1 MKKVSAI
8 YALLFLPLVTA
19 VFTHIIDFGGI
30 EFSSMGSV
38 VLSYLIYFSFSDLIY
53 AAFQKVWIAWLSA
66 SLPGITL
73 SVISHYKLM
82 INRIPFTVRDFKFGN
97 DIGEIMGFAMPQIN
111 WWYAVIVA
119 VLLGGLIALF
129 VFLEKYYIKS
139 QKMRYWF
146 LGAGAI
152 IIVTLCLQPVG
163 EGVSFLLGTKDRAS
177 DEITMKSGVIS
188 GLYLGVIE
196 GRRSYNSTQGRVVD
210 GIPSEDEQ
218 EKESVKPTVIFL
230 MSESFFDVDRLEGVE
245 YSEDPIPNFHKLEKT
260 YSSGSFIS
268 NTFCGGTGYVEME
281 FLTGL
286 CNEYLKSWHDLT
298 TLPEDAYNTMPC
310 ITDVFENH
318 GYETTFLHSYN
329 DELYNRPVIYKSLG
343 FDKVLFDDSFPED
356 AEKRGGYISDASL
369 AKKIISEYENRQKDN
384 LMLFA
389 ISMENHQP
397 YNENKFSQTDI
408 EVSSS
413 KLTQE
418 GKTVLQSYIHGAQ
431 GADEA
436 LGILTEYFAKKK
448 EPVVIVFWGDHL
460 PSLNLS
466 DGGSVYK
473 ELGFVGDGS
482 VGNWS
487 TDELMSILRTDY
499 VIWDNYGLKKK
510 DRTIGSSMFA
520 LDVMQRINLG
530 LTDYYLW
537 IKENVKDNYLMY
549 RSGLFAVSDKE
560 YYSKIPKKHEEMMLD
575 YAAVVSNIAYE
586 NNTLFKQYRVNKK
599 TD

>member
-1 MKKVSAI
+1 MKKISVI
-8 YALLFLPLVTA
+8 YALLILPLVTA
-19 VFTHIIDFGGI
+19 IFTHIIDFGGI
-30 EFSSMGSV
+30 EFSSLGSV
-38 VLSYLIYFSFSDLIY
+38 ALGYLICFSVSAIMY
-53 AAFQKVWIAWLSA
+53 AVFQRAWLAWLVA
-66 SLPGITL
+66 SLPAFTL

-82 INRIPFTVRDFKFGN
+82 INRTPFTVRDFKFGD
-97 DIGEIMGFAMPQIN
+97 DIGEIMGFAAPQMSF
-111 WWYAVIVA
+111 WYAIIIA
-119 VLLGGLIALF
+119 ILFGGLIALF
-129 VFLEKYYIKS
+129 VFSEKYYTKS
-139 QKMRYWF
+139 KKIRLWF
-146 LGAGAI
+146 LGAGAFV
-152 IIVTLCLQPVG
+152 IVAICFQPVG
-163 EGVSFLLGTKDRAS
+163 EGISYLLGTEDMAS
-177 DEITMKSGVIS
+177 DEITMKSGVVP
-188 GLYLGVIE
+188 GLYLGVVE
-196 GRRSYNSTQGRVVD
+196 SKRSYINTQGRVVA
-210 GIPSEDEQ
+210 GIPSEDDKT
-218 EKESVKPTVIFL
+218 KESVKPTVIFL
-230 MSESFFDVDRLEGVE
+230 MSESFFDVSRLEGVE
-245 YSEDPIPNFHKLEKT
+245 YSEDPIPNFHKLSKK

-286 CNEYLKSWHDLT
+286 CSAYLKGWHDLT
-298 TLPEDAYNTMPC
+298 TLPEEAYDTMPC
-310 ITDVFENH
+310 ITDVFKNH
-318 GYETTFLHSYN
+318 GYQTEFVHSYN
-329 DELYNRPVIYKSLG
+329 DELYNRPVIYEALG
-343 FDKVLFDDSFPED
+343 FDKILFEDSFPKD
-356 AEKRGGYISDASL
+356 AEKRGGYISDAAL
-369 AKKIISEYENRQKDN
+369 ADMIISEYENRQKDK

-397 YNENKFSQTDI
+397 YTENKFSKTDI

-413 KLTQE
+413 KLTEE

-436 LGILTEYFAKKK
+436 LGILTQYFAKKK

-466 DGGSVYK
+466 DGNSVYK

-499 VIWDNYGLKKK
+499 VIWDNYGLGKM
-510 DRTIGSSMFA
+510 DHTVGSSMFA
-520 LDVMQRINLG
+520 LDVMQRINLS

-537 IKENVKDNYLMY
+537 LGENVKDNYLMY
-549 RSGLFAVSDKE
+549 RSGIFAVSDKE

-586 NNTLFKQYRVNKK
+586 NNTLFKQYRDNKK